1 LETISGSKNE
11 SDLIYGIGYEHGFN
25 DNWSIKA
32 EYFCADF
39 GTVTGVSDKL
49 TTDGGGDEWPTG
61 VFTHS
66 TDVDLS
72 VFRAGLNY
80 RC

>member
-1 LETISGSKNE
+1 METIAGSKNK
-11 SDLIYGIGYEHGFN
+11 SDLIYRIGYEHGFN

-32 EYFCADF
+32 QYLRTDF
-39 GTVTGVSDKL
+39 GTVTGVSAKL
-49 TTDGGGDEWPTG
+49 TTDGGGGEWPTG

-72 VFRAGLNY
+72 VFRAGSNY
-80 RC
+80 RF